1 MSNHQH
7 KIAWIE
13 TIPEDEAVGAVK
25 RAYKSSADAKSGK
38 VDHIM
43 KIHSLHPQTLLDHEN
58 LYRTL
63 MYGKGPIRRPQ
74 REMNATVV
82 SAVNKCRY

>member
-1 MSNHQH
+1 MSDP
-7 KIAWIE
+7 AWIA
-13 TIPEDEAVGAVK
+13 TIDE
-25 RAYKSSADAKSGK
+25 ADAKGDLAAAYKEAGAPKTGK

-43 KIHSLHPQTLLDHEN
+43 KVHSLHPQSLLDHEY

-74 REMNATVV
+74 REMIATVV
-82 SAVNKCRY
+82 SALNSCHY

>member
-1 MSNHQH
+1 MRRM
-7 KIAWIE
+7 AWID
-13 TIPEDEAVGAVK
+13 TVGEDEVEEGSLLAE
-25 RAYKSSADAKSGK
+25 AYEMTFDPGSGQ

-74 REMNATVV
+74 REMIATVV
-82 SAVNKCRY
+82 SAVNKCKY

>member
-1 MSNHQH
+1 VGKN
-7 KIAWIE
+7 AWIDMVDE
-13 TIPEDEAVGAVK
+13 SDAAEDVAA
-25 RAYKSSADAKSGK
+25 AYAECGDPKTGQ

-43 KIHSLHPQTLLDHEN
+43 KIHSLHPQSMLDHEH

-74 REMNATVV
+74 REMIAVVV
-82 SAVNKCRY
+82 SALNECKY